1 MYNTYDLPPY
11 CENSV
16 QKGFKVVDRDRRLI

>member
-16 QKGFKVVDRDRRLI
+16 QKGFKVSRQGS

>member
-16 QKGFKVVDRDRRLI
+16 QKGFKVCRQGS